1 MNTTHQPAHIN
12 TNNIN
17 TNNHIETNTSPMN
30 QKNDAF
36 TFFGK
41 MLTFSRLHLQSNDLT
56 LINAQL
62 KHTIDNKNSQIPV
75 VIDSDVSQDLPAL
88 VDILWQWGLQPIG
101 VVGGNLSEQA
111 KALRLAIFPDDGKRI
126 ARVETQAK
134 SQKTQKNSK
143 TDIKPAADTQNI
155 DTQNID
161 TQNIDTQNIDTQ
173 DTPPQADA
181 MDLSNDNTHLTDAT
195 FNQVKVV
202 TQILRSGQ
210 RIEHLGGDLIITNS
224 INDGAEAITDS
235 NLHVYGRGL
244 GRLVAGA
251 TGDKNAKIF
260 CQNFNP
266 SLVSVAGTWQ
276 LRDDI
281 PKDYLDK
288 AVQVSYQEGHGIVY
302 TLMDSAVTSHKN

>member
-1 MNTTHQPAHIN
+1 MD
-12 TNNIN
+12 TNNKPIN
-17 TNNHIETNTSPMN
+17 K
-30 QKNDAF
+30 KNDAF

-41 MLTFSRLHLQSNDLT
+41 MLTFSRLHLQSNDMEQIT
-56 LINAQL
+56 AQL
-62 KHTIDNKNSQIPV
+62 EQTIDNKNSQIPV
-75 VIDSDVSQDLPAL
+75 VIDSDVPQDLSAL
-88 VDILWQWGLQPIG
+88 VDMLWQWGLQPIG
-101 VVGGNLSEQA
+101 VIGGNLTEQA
-111 KALRLAIFPDDGKRI
+111 KELRLAIFPDDGKRI

-134 SQKTQKNSK
+134 TQKETK
-143 TDIKPAADTQNI
+143 TPTEPAPKSDPHSEITTNPNPNTETDAKKDARDKPLAQTSDAPS
-155 DTQNID
+155 
-161 TQNIDTQNIDTQ
+161 
-173 DTPPQADA
+173 DTPTP
-181 MDLSNDNTHLTDAT
+181 TDAT
-195 FNQVKVV
+195 HLPDDQPDDQYLSDTAFNQVKVV

-235 NLHVYGRGL
+235 NLHIYGRGL

-281 PKDYLDK
+281 PKEYLDK
-288 AVQVSYQEGHGIVY
+288 AVQVSYQEEQGIVY
-302 TLMDSAVTSHKN
+302 TLMASAVTTKS

>member
-12 TNNIN
+12 ANNIN

-134 SQKTQKNSK
+134 SQKTKKNSK

-155 DTQNID
+155 GTQNIG
-161 TQNIDTQNIDTQ
+161 TQ
-173 DTPPQADA
+173 DTPSQADA

>member
-1 MNTTHQPAHIN
+1 MNTTHQPTHIN
-12 TNNIN
+12 TNNID

-155 DTQNID
+155 DTQNIG
-161 TQNIDTQNIDTQ
+161 TQ
-173 DTPPQADA
+173 DTPSQADA

-224 INDGAEAITDS
+224 VNDGAEAITDS

>member
-12 TNNIN
+12 ANNIN

-161 TQNIDTQNIDTQ
+161 TQ
-173 DTPPQADA
+173 DTPSQADA

>member
-12 TNNIN
+12 ANNIDTNNIN

-161 TQNIDTQNIDTQ
+161 TQ
-173 DTPPQADA
+173 DTPSQADA

>member
-1 MNTTHQPAHIN
+1 MNTTHQPAH
-12 TNNIN
+12 IN

-56 LINAQL
+56 LINDQL

-134 SQKTQKNSK
+134 SQKTKKNSK

-155 DTQNID
+155 G
-161 TQNIDTQNIDTQ
+161 TQNIDTQ
-173 DTPPQADA
+173 DTPSQADA

-224 INDGAEAITDS
+224 VNDGAEAITDS